1 VAEKWNISGTYF
13 ETCNCEVACPCV
25 FLSAPS
31 TGECTVFIGWH
42 IEKGNFGGVDLA
54 GLNAAL
60 AVYSPGHML
69 EVPWKAAL
77 YLDSAASEAQNK
89 AIAQIFSGQAGG
101 HPAVLGQHIGE
112 VLGVKNTAIKYQAE
126 GKRRRLQ
133 IDGVADAEIAAL
145 KGQNSADITISNHPL
160 CVAPGYPAVVGKSE
174 KLSYHDHGLQW
185 ELSGK
190 TGFYSPFNYQG

>member
-1 VAEKWNISGTYF
+1 MAEKWNITGTYF
-13 ETCNCEVACPCV
+13 ETCNCEAACPCV

-31 TGECTVFIGWH
+31 TGECTVFVGWH
-42 IEKGNFGGVDLA
+42 IEKGNFGDVNLA

-89 AIAQIFSGQAGG
+89 AMAQIFSGQAGG
-101 HPAVLGQHIGE
+101 HPALLAQHIGE
-112 VLGVKNTAIKYQAE
+112 VLGVRNTAIKYQAD

-133 IDGVADAEIAAL
+133 IDGIAEAEIAAL
-145 KGQNSADITISNHPL
+145 TGQNGADITIGNSPL
-160 CVAPGYPAVVGKSE
+160 CIAPGYPSVVGKSE

-190 TGFYSPFNYQG
+190 NGFYSPFSYQG

>member
-1 VAEKWNISGTYF
+1 MAEKWTISGTYF
-13 ETCNCEVACPCV
+13 ETCNCEAACPCV

-31 TGECTVFIGWH
+31 AGECTVCIGWH

-77 YLDSAASEAQNK
+77 YLDSAASEVQSK
-89 AIAQIFSGQAGG
+89 ALAQIFSGQAGG

-112 VLGVKNTAIKYQAE
+112 VLGVKNTAIKFQAE

-145 KGQNSADITISNHPL
+145 KGQNGADITISNHPL

-174 KLSYHDHGLQW
+174 KLSYQDHGLHW

-190 TGFYSPFNYQG
+190 TGFYSPFSYQG